1 MIKKRTRSYVGRF
14 GTNNLTG
21 RFGSNANPD
30 MLTHGQLLAMPPD
43 LPLPDSAKVTIDDV
57 RNMVFAH
64 IEYKSG
70 IVSGNT
76 PRKRERSKFDDLT
89 EYDITEAQERALW
102 ECEIKRLH
110 SAVQNMGT
118 GGKNQRL
125 SFDAEKLFPEP
136 DTVTAYQRLAHMAD
150 QVLFNMHICRHDN
163 AILLQQNSPRHT
175 TQWAYRT
182 SQKILEDRLE
192 KMSQQR
198 ERVRRRQN
206 GEAGDD
212 DDDDDDEYVSR
223 ESDDS
228 DGEGSQ
234 KQGAG
239 KLGQKS
245 AHAPDGE
252 RTIGSIAIGTPD
264 FMVRYCAFVDYLTAT
279 AARLAVSA
287 ADHAA
292 WQSRALCGLAK
303 YSAKLKIL
311 ARDAQSYAAHSL
323 EIGRSYSAEQKVL
336 QALGATKVEMDQQ
349 DEDEDDD
356 DAPYILRVGPNGGGD
371 RGQGGGGGNNVFGM
385 TPHHPRWGGGF
396 NMDPIYEP
404 RRQRELEAFLETSK
418 SGRDTYFADLSRID
432 DWTSSTLLSMLQ
444 ELKGSSSTSA
454 HMAMSAGFAEDSL
467 DICSVV
473 YRGGTMDTPLS
484 AFVHQDRDGHLSG
497 TSRPLFVK
505 HCYQGFKLFRDAVEE
520 LRERNRRTAAAA
532 AAAGARNSS
541 DSGDEKGKAKV
552 SESSS
557 MSSGGVFDPAASG
570 RGRERERREGPTL
583 PRGERPSGTRVTA
596 HLQVIDGD
604 GDPDVNATTRP
615 VEMPLANLGQ
625 IIAVM
630 VPLQCTQPTVIN
642 ELQTALQGLGEM
654 LPIDIDED
662 FRPRAPE
669 YTAVAA
675 LHTLTY
681 DNQSSSCLPGAD
693 FRSLSRSLVAQ
704 THRHAAMLGG
714 WGGGFGDSGGITGVG
729 SGEKSSD
736 KRTGTSAWDAASA
749 EQRQQRVREVRRRQE
764 QLSKESS
771 EWVVE
776 ESTVRV
782 RCTTYVYSVM
792 AICGLLVVGGLM
804 IGVFLGTAEQHSI
817 ALQNVDPF
825 GITTYAWVV
834 AGFIMLVA
842 KSIRV
847 TEWPWRDFLLQRV
860 TCHSLSELQAVTGI
874 DAQALLVHL
883 LATESENVLVA
894 AGPYNKVFT
903 RRGAA
908 GDGFKVDIK
917 PEIRTLLAAGLVFV
931 KVSTHH
937 QGTALVCLDL
947 RSGGGGNSGSVTSF
961 GSIGG
966 AGAGDGRTA
975 IRHADMSRENDIM
988 CRYLPRSGDRVQDL
1002 EISQRQMFVRWRK
1015 VLGVYHSHG
1024 RKIR

>member
-1 MIKKRTRSYVGRF
+1 MAKKRTRSYVGRF
-14 GTNNLTG
+14 GSNNFTG
-21 RFGSNANPD
+21 CGGSNANQDALAP
-30 MLTHGQLLAMPPD
+30 GQLLAMPQD
-43 LPLPDSAKVTIDDV
+43 LPLPDSAKATIEDV
-57 RNMVFAH
+57 RDMVFAH

-76 PRKRERSKFDDLT
+76 PRKRERVKFDDLT
-89 EYDITEAQERALW
+89 EYDVSEVEERALW
-102 ECEIKRLH
+102 DYEVKRLH

-125 SFDAEKLFPEP
+125 SFEAEALFPEP
-136 DTVTAYQRLAHMAD
+136 DTVTAYRRLAHVAD

-163 AILLQQNSPRHT
+163 AILLQQNSSRHS
-175 TQWAYRT
+175 TQWAYRN

-198 ERVRRRQN
+198 ERARRRQN
-206 GEAGDD
+206 GEKGDEDD
-212 DDDDDDEYVSR
+212 DGSSD
-223 ESDDS
+223 SDDS
-228 DGEGSQ
+228 DSDDSQHGTGKPGEGN
-234 KQGAG
+234 KP
-239 KLGQKS
+239 GQKPGQ
-245 AHAPDGE
+245 ATDADK
-252 RTIGSIAIGTPD
+252 AIGGIAVGTRE

-311 ARDAQSYAAHSL
+311 ARDAQEYASRSL
-323 EIGRSYSAEQKVL
+323 EYGRSYSAEQKVL
-336 QALGATKVEMDQQ
+336 QALGATKIDIEQQ
-349 DEDEDDD
+349 DEDDDE
-356 DAPYILRVGPNGGGD
+356 APYILGVGPNGNGGD
-371 RGQGGGGGNNVFGM
+371 RGQGGGNNVFGM
-385 TPHHPRWGGGF
+385 GNSNHHPRWGGGF
-396 NMDPIYEP
+396 NWDPIYEP

-418 SGRDTYFADLSRID
+418 RGRDSYFSDLSRID
-432 DWTSSTLLSMLQ
+432 NWTSSTLLSMLQ

-454 HMAMSAGFAEDSL
+454 QMAINAGYAEDSL
-467 DICSVV
+467 DVCSVV

-484 AFVHQDRDGHLSG
+484 AFVHQDRDGDMSG
-497 TSRPLFVK
+497 SSRPLFVK

-520 LRERNRRTAAAA
+520 LRERNRRAAAD
-532 AAAGARNSS
+532 AGS
-541 DSGDEKGKAKV
+541 DYGDEKEREKGKGKP
-552 SESSS
+552 SQSSS
-557 MSSGGVFDPAASG
+557 ASSRGVFASVAG
-570 RGRERERREGPTL
+570 GKDDAPQGPIL
-583 PRGERPSGTRVTA
+583 PTGERPSGTRVIA

-615 VEMPLANLGQ
+615 VEMPLATLGQ

-630 VPLQCTQPTVIN
+630 VPLQCTQPAVIN

-654 LPIDIDED
+654 LPIDVDED

-681 DNQSSSCLPGAD
+681 DQQSSSCLPGAD

-714 WGGGFGDSGGITGVG
+714 WGGGFGDGGEGNT
-729 SGEKSSD
+729 D
-736 KRTGTSAWDAASA
+736 KRTGTNAWDAASA
-749 EQRQQRVREVRRRQE
+749 EQRRQRVREARRRQE
-764 QLSKESS
+764 RLSKESS

-776 ESTVRV
+776 ERTVRV
-782 RCTTYVYSVM
+782 RCTTYVYTVL
-792 AICGLLVVGGLM
+792 AICSLLVIGGLM
-804 IGVFLGTAEQHSI
+804 IGVFLGRAEENSI

-825 GITTYAWVV
+825 GITTYAWVL

-842 KSIRV
+842 KSVRV
-847 TEWPWRDFLLQRV
+847 NEWPWRDFLLQRV

-894 AGPYNKVFT
+894 AGPYNKVFA

-908 GDGFKVDIK
+908 GEGFKVDIK

-947 RSGGGGNSGSVTSF
+947 RSGGGGSNNSGTGI

-975 IRHADMSRENDIM
+975 VRHTDMSRESDIM

-1015 VLGVYHSHG
+1015 VLGIYHSHG

>member
-1 MIKKRTRSYVGRF
+1 MVKKRSRSYVGRF
-14 GTNNLTG
+14 GSNNFTG
-21 RFGSNANPD
+21 RGGSNSNQDALMP
-30 MLTHGQLLAMPPD
+30 GQLLAMPPD
-43 LPLPDSAKVTIDDV
+43 LPLPDSAKATIDDV
-57 RNMVFAH
+57 RDMVLAH

-70 IVSGNT
+70 ILSGNT
-76 PRKRERSKFDDLT
+76 PRKRERVKFDDLT
-89 EYDITEAQERALW
+89 EYDVSEAEERALW
-102 ECEIKRLH
+102 EYEIKRLH
-110 SAVQNMGT
+110 GAVQNMGM

-125 SFDAEKLFPEP
+125 SFEAEALFPEP
-136 DTVTAYQRLAHMAD
+136 DTVTAYRRLAHVAD

-163 AILLQQNSPRHT
+163 AILLQQNSAKHT
-175 TQWAYRT
+175 THWAYRN

-198 ERVRRRQN
+198 ERGRRRQN
-206 GEAGDD
+206 GEKNDD
-212 DDDDDDEYVSR
+212 DDDSSD
-223 ESDDS
+223 SDDS
-228 DGEGSQ
+228 DDDEQPQTGKPSSGN
-234 KQGAG
+234 GASTDAEKATG
-239 KLGQKS
+239 G
-245 AHAPDGE
+245 
-252 RTIGSIAIGTPD
+252 IATGTRE

-311 ARDAQSYAAHSL
+311 ARDAQEYASRSL
-323 EIGRSYSAEQKVL
+323 EYGRSYSAEQKVL
-336 QALGATKVEMDQQ
+336 QALGATKIDNDQQ
-349 DEDEDDD
+349 DDDDD
-356 DAPYILRVGPNGGGD
+356 DAPYILGIGPGANGNGN
-371 RGQGGGGGNNVFGM
+371 GGGGGGQGGVFGM
-385 TPHHPRWGGGF
+385 STHPRWGGGF

-418 SGRDTYFADLSRID
+418 RGRDSYFADLSRID
-432 DWTSSTLLSMLQ
+432 NWTSSTLLSMLQ
-444 ELKGSSSTSA
+444 ELKGSSSTQA
-454 HMAMSAGFAEDSL
+454 QMAMNAGFAEDSL
-467 DICSVV
+467 DVCSVV

-484 AFVHQDRDGHLSG
+484 AFVHQDRDGDLSG
-497 TSRPLFVK
+497 SSRQLFVK

-520 LRERNRRTAAAA
+520 LRERNKRAAADN
-532 AAAGARNSS
+532 GS
-541 DSGDEKGKAKV
+541 DYGDEKEKEKGKGKL
-552 SESSS
+552 SQSSS
-557 MSSGGVFDPAASG
+557 GSSRGMFASV
-570 RGRERERREGPTL
+570 EKDAPHGPVL
-583 PRGERPSGTRVTA
+583 PTGERPSGTRVTA

-604 GDPDVNATTRP
+604 GDPDVKATTRP
-615 VEMPLANLGQ
+615 VEMPLATLGQ

-630 VPLQCTQPTVIN
+630 VPLMCTQPAVIN

-654 LPIDIDED
+654 LPIDVDED

-681 DNQSSSCLPGAD
+681 DQQSSSCLPGAD

-714 WGGGFGDSGGITGVG
+714 WGGGFGDGG
-729 SGEKSSD
+729 SGESTD
-736 KRTGTSAWDAASA
+736 KRTGTNAWDTASA
-749 EQRQQRVREVRRRQE
+749 EQRQQRVREARRRQE
-764 QLSKESS
+764 RLSKESS

-776 ESTVRV
+776 ERTVRV
-782 RCTTYVYSVM
+782 RCTTYVYSVL
-792 AICGLLVVGGLM
+792 AICALLVVGGLM
-804 IGVFLGTAEQHSI
+804 IGVFLGTAERGSI

-842 KSIRV
+842 KSVRV
-847 TEWPWRDFLLQRV
+847 NEWPWRDFLLQRV

-894 AGPYNKVFT
+894 AGPYNKVFA

-947 RSGGGGNSGSVTSF
+947 RSGGGGGGNSSTGI
-961 GSIGG
+961 GSIGS
-966 AGAGDGRTA
+966 AGSGDGRTA
-975 IRHADMSRENDIM
+975 VRHTDMSRESDIM

-1002 EISQRQMFVRWRK
+1002 EISQRNAFVRWRK